1 MAVIAGIYGKT
12 EPEYVGCVLSTY
24 ERNGLNDSDWYAI
37 CWDREKQKVVEVEYD
52 TTRAGGG
59 GRAEID
65 ATGEVLREVYRWYK
79 RMGREHFDC
88 CTNPSNAKKV
98 QKGDTVRVIRG
109 RNVPKGTEGVVFW
122 VGTRYN
128 QYSRMEEERVG
139 IEVDGDRKFLSLDYV
154 EVIGW
159 EGRLVTG
166 KERKRAIR
174 NFAVNSMPRHFRFLF
189 SQRDWEWA
197 RFVGKEPGWKQL
209 AA

>member
-24 ERNGLNDSDWYAI
+24 ERNGRDDSDWYAI
-37 CWDREKQKVVEVEYD
+37 CWDRERQKVVEVEYD

-59 GRAEID
+59 GFAEID
-65 ATGEVLREVYRWYK
+65 ATEEVLREVYRWYK
-79 RMGREHFDC
+79 QMGRELFDAR
-88 CTNPSNAKKV
+88 TNPAEAKKV
-98 QKGDTVRVIRG
+98 RKGDTIKVIRG
-109 RNVPKGTEGVVFW
+109 RKIPKGTEGVVFW

-128 QYSRMEEERVG
+128 QYSHCDEERVG
-139 IEVDGDRKFLSLDYV
+139 IEVDGERMFLSTDYV

-159 EGRLVTG
+159 EARLTTG
-166 KERKRAIR
+166 KKRQQAIR
-174 NFAVNSMPRHFRFLF
+174 NFAVNSMPRHFRYLF
-189 SQRDWEWA
+189 SQREWEWA

>member
-12 EPEYVGCVLSTY
+12 KPEYVGCVLSTY
-24 ERNGLNDSDWYAI
+24 ERNGHNDSDWYAI

-65 ATGEVLREVYRWYK
+65 ATDEVLREVYRWYK
-79 RMGREHFDC
+79 QMGRELFDAH
-88 CTNPSNAKKV
+88 TNPAEAKKV
-98 QKGDTVRVIRG
+98 RKGDTVRVIRG
-109 RNVPKGTEGVVFW
+109 RKIPKGTEGVVFW

-128 QYSRMEEERVG
+128 QYSHSDEERVG
-139 IEVDGDRKFLSLDYV
+139 IEVDGERMFLSADYV

-159 EGRLVTG
+159 EARLATG
-166 KERKRAIR
+166 KKRRQAIR
-174 NFAVNSMPRHFRFLF
+174 NFAVNSMPRHFRYLF
-189 SQRDWEWA
+189 SHREWEWA

>member
-1 MAVIAGIYGKT
+1 MAVIAGIYGET
-12 EPEYVGCVLSTY
+12 EPRYTGCVLSTY
-24 ERNGLNDSDWYAI
+24 ERNGYNDSDWYAI

-98 QKGDTVRVIRG
+98 RKGDTVRVIRG
-109 RNVPKGTEGVVFW
+109 RKVPKGTEGVVFW

-128 QYSRMEEERVG
+128 QYNRMEEERVG
-139 IEVDGDRKFLSLDYV
+139 IEVDGERKFLSLDYV

-159 EGRLVTG
+159 EDQIVTG
-166 KERKRAIR
+166 KERKKAIR
-174 NFAVNSMPRHFRFLF
+174 NFAVNSMPRHFRYLF
-189 SQRDWEWA
+189 SEREWEWA
-197 RFVGKEPGWKQL
+197 KFVGREPGWKQL
-209 AA
+209 AS

>member
-24 ERNGLNDSDWYAI
+24 ERNGMNDSDWYAI

-79 RMGREHFDC
+79 QIGRGLFDGR
-88 CTNPSNAKKV
+88 TNPEQAKKV
-98 QKGDTVRVIRG
+98 RKGDTVRVVQG
-109 RNVPKGTEGVVFW
+109 RKIQKGTEGVVFW
-122 VGTRYN
+122 IGTRYN
-128 QYSRMEEERVG
+128 QYSHMEEERVG
-139 IEVDGDRKFLSLDYV
+139 IEVDGERKFLSLDYV

-159 EGRLVTG
+159 EDRLVTG

-174 NFAVNSMPRHFRFLF
+174 NFAVNSMPRHFHFLF
-189 SQRDWEWA
+189 SQHDWEWA

-209 AA
+209 VA